1 MFPYQLASQSG
12 CAHFSREV
20 VMVLTAVFS
29 QLCH

>member
-1 MFPYQLASQSG
+1 MFPYQLLWQRG
-12 CAHFSREV
+12 CAHFSLEV